1 MVRIQPGAS
10 HCLGR
15 WYPDVISGRALLDA
29 LKRRGYGTLSGV
41 PCSYLAGLIEAAAA
55 DPEVRYVPAANE
67 GAAVAIAAGAALAG
81 IRGAALLQNSG
92 LGNAV
97 NPLTSLNAPYALP
110 VLLIVSLRGY
120 PVPEDDE
127 PQHSLMGRQTATILN
142 ACAVD
147 CSLIPEHAEG
157 LGAGLD
163 RVDASLARGRCHAL
177 LVPRDTIAPQA
188 PAPSPE
194 DQPALSRSDAIAIA
208 SAAAG
213 GTWATVATTGLV
225 SRELMAAG
233 DRALNF
239 YMAGSMGHALAI
251 GLGCAL
257 SQPERPVAV
266 FDGDGAALM
275 HLGTLSTVGAMAPA
289 NLLHI
294 VLDNEA
300 YASTGNQPSTS
311 ASTDLAQVAA
321 ACGYRRSWTC
331 RTGTEL
337 EQAVR
342 EAAESPAAGPS
353 IIVAKVGGGGRTTVP
368 RVTREHTL
376 PEVRVRFTR
385 AVTG

>member
-1 MVRIQPGAS
+1 MVPG
-10 HCLGR
+10 G
-15 WYPDVISGRALLDA
+15 ALLHA

-41 PCSYLAGLIEAAAA
+41 PCSYLAGLIEAAAS
-55 DPEVRYVPAANE
+55 DPEIRYVPAANE
-67 GAAVAIAAGAALAG
+67 GAAVAMVAGAALAG
-81 IRGAALLQNSG
+81 SRGAALLQNSG

-110 VLLIVSLRGY
+110 VLLIISLRGY
-120 PVPEDDE
+120 PVPADDE
-127 PQHSLMGRQTATILN
+127 PQHRLMGEQTATILD
-142 ACAVD
+142 ACAVE
-147 CSLIPEHAEG
+147 CSLLPEHPEG
-157 LGAGLD
+157 LDAGLD

-177 LVPRDTIAPQA
+177 LVPKGAIAP
-188 PAPSPE
+188 PALSPPVE
-194 DQPALSRSDAIAIA
+194 DQSALSRSDAIAIA
-208 SAAAG
+208 SAVVAG

-233 DRALNF
+233 DRPLNF

-257 SQPERPVAV
+257 SRPERPVAV

-311 ASTDLAQVAA
+311 ASTDLAQVAV
-321 ACGYRRSWTC
+321 ACGYRRSWIC
-331 RTGTEL
+331 RSSTEL

-342 EAAESPAAGPS
+342 EAAEPQAAGPS
-353 IIVAKVGGGGRTTVP
+353 IIVAKVGGGRHPTVP
-368 RVTREHTL
+368 RVTRGHTL
-376 PEVRVRFTR
+376 AEVRARFTR
-385 AVTG
+385 AMTG